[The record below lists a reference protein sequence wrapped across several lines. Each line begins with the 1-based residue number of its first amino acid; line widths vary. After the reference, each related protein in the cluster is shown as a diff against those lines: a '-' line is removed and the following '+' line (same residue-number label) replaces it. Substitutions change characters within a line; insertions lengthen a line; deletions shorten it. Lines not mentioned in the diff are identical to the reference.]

1 MGLGK
6 LFKGQCL
13 SSISYRSTEAWKLAQ
28 VFEREG
34 RRIMHES
41 VLTVLTGQEAVLVNE
56 GVLTDIFEPGRYELS
71 TENMP
76 ITTDVPWVI

>member
-1 MGLGK
+1 
-6 LFKGQCL
+6 
-13 SSISYRSTEAWKLAQ
+13 
-28 VFEREG
+28 
-34 RRIMHES
+34 MHES